1 MNQSEK
7 ELILVKLQ
15 EITNII
21 RRIPTKV
28 EVTLFDN
35 VEASAQEDLKDLKEI
50 IGQPVC
56 RKRIQDGTMTA
67 SMIALKLSKELGRE
81 VTKENVIS
89 LGKQCGAESSYS
101 ARQHVSRY
109 TPESV
114 KKIMNIYRCFR

>member
-7 ELILVKLQ
+7 EMILVKLQ

-21 RRIPTKV
+21 RRIPTKI

-35 VEASAQEDLKDLKEI
+35 VEASDQEDLKDLKETTEK
-50 IGQPVC
+50 PV
-56 RKRIQDGTMTA
+56 RKRITDGTMTA